1 MDFFGA
7 AHGWGAKRSAHP
19 KICHTYP
26 TMMKLS
32 TIIPYL
38 KKIQNI
44 YESHDTPLEFC
55 WHQHFF
61 TRNQQI
67 LLHQEMQMYIAFWYI
82 ISNSFN
88 FSWVFVILMS
98 AKMATPGLLKI
109 KLFLNEG
116 YDIIIS
122 VHDVINKILSRNSSY
137 IVDVLM
143 WRKSGTSSISMT
155 ELS

>member
-1 MDFFGA
+1 M
-7 AHGWGAKRSAHP
+7 
-19 KICHTYP
+19 
-26 TMMKLS
+26 
-32 TIIPYL
+32 
-38 KKIQNI
+38 
-44 YESHDTPLEFC
+44 
-55 WHQHFF
+55 
-61 TRNQQI
+61 QI
-67 LLHQEMQMYIAFWYI
+67 YIAFWYI

-98 AKMATPGLLKI
+98 AKMATPGLFKI

-116 YDIIIS
+116 YDVIIS

>member
-1 MDFFGA
+1 MLLSDGA
-7 AHGWGAKRSAHP
+7 GGSKRPHLL

-44 YESHDTPLEFC
+44 NESHDTPLEFC

-116 YDIIIS
+116 YDVIIS
-122 VHDVINKILSRNSSY
+122 VHDVINKILSRDSSY